1 MHKRYTLVTWS
12 LPGFHVNVL
21 LPAQRWL
28 LLTPTCSASPC
39 GCLSAT
45 WAHSSWYLV
54 PVVCMKIVLSYWN
67 SSKQGNGTGCLSWS
81 VHSPALTGL
90 SVPVGQHGVVVPING
105 SCARTASSDGLSWP
119 PPTLGDRNLVM
130 VLHRSTCNSPSFFQV
145 SPFFLYYFGFTHHS
159 LGFSLANWQYCFCF
173 SIWALLCC
181 WCLCSPSLTWYHASF
196 FLSPKR
202 WCSKSLLLQCFLKLK
217 LGGVTYSS
225 VTKCMSLANCPEWQC
240 FSMLKAH

>member
-39 GCLSAT
+39 GCWSAT

-54 PVVCMKIVLSYWN
+54 PVVCMEIVLSYWN

-119 PPTLGDRNLVM
+119 PPPLEIEILLWFCTEVHVIALV
-130 VLHRSTCNSPSFFQV
+130 SSK
-145 SPFFLYYFGFTHHS
+145 FLLF
-159 LGFSLANWQYCFCF
+159 
-173 SIWALLCC
+173 
-181 WCLCSPSLTWYHASF
+181 
-196 FLSPKR
+196 
-202 WCSKSLLLQCFLKLK
+202 SLLLWI
-217 LGGVTYSS
+217 YSS
-225 VTKCMSLANCPEWQC
+225 QPWVFSGKLAVLFLLFYLSSSDVGVCAALLWLGIMHGSFYLLNVDAVSLCSCSVFLN
-240 FSMLKAH
+240 

>member
-119 PPTLGDRNLVM
+119 PPPLEIEILLWFCTEVHVIALV
-130 VLHRSTCNSPSFFQV
+130 SSK
-145 SPFFLYYFGFTHHS
+145 FLLF
-159 LGFSLANWQYCFCF
+159 
-173 SIWALLCC
+173 
-181 WCLCSPSLTWYHASF
+181 
-196 FLSPKR
+196 
-202 WCSKSLLLQCFLKLK
+202 SLLLWI
-217 LGGVTYSS
+217 YSS
-225 VTKCMSLANCPEWQC
+225 QPWVFSGKLAVLFLLFYLSSSLLLVFVQPFFDLVSCIVL
-240 FSMLKAH
+240 FIS

>member
-54 PVVCMKIVLSYWN
+54 PVVCMEIVLSYWN

-119 PPTLGDRNLVM
+119 PPPLEIEILLWFCTEVHVIALV
-130 VLHRSTCNSPSFFQV
+130 SSK
-145 SPFFLYYFGFTHHS
+145 FLLF
-159 LGFSLANWQYCFCF
+159 
-173 SIWALLCC
+173 
-181 WCLCSPSLTWYHASF
+181 
-196 FLSPKR
+196 
-202 WCSKSLLLQCFLKLK
+202 SLLLWI
-217 LGGVTYSS
+217 YSS
-225 VTKCMSLANCPEWQC
+225 QPWVFSGKLAVLFLLFYLSSSLLLVFVQPFFDLVSCIVL
-240 FSMLKAH
+240 FIS

>member
-39 GCLSAT
+39 GCWSAT

-67 SSKQGNGTGCLSWS
+67 SSKQGDGTGCLSWS

-119 PPTLGDRNLVM
+119 PPPLEIEILLWFCTEVHVIALV
-130 VLHRSTCNSPSFFQV
+130 SSK
-145 SPFFLYYFGFTHHS
+145 FLLF
-159 LGFSLANWQYCFCF
+159 
-173 SIWALLCC
+173 
-181 WCLCSPSLTWYHASF
+181 
-196 FLSPKR
+196 
-202 WCSKSLLLQCFLKLK
+202 SLLLWI
-217 LGGVTYSS
+217 YSS
-225 VTKCMSLANCPEWQC
+225 QPWVFSGKLAVLFLLFYLSSSLMLVFVQPFFDLVSCMVLFIS
-240 FSMLKAH
+240 

>member
-39 GCLSAT
+39 GCWSAT

-54 PVVCMKIVLSYWN
+54 PVAYMEIVLSYWN
-67 SSKQGNGTGCLSWS
+67 SSKQGDGTGCLSWS

-119 PPTLGDRNLVM
+119 PPPLEIEILLWFCTEVHVIALV
-130 VLHRSTCNSPSFFQV
+130 SSK
-145 SPFFLYYFGFTHHS
+145 FLLF
-159 LGFSLANWQYCFCF
+159 
-173 SIWALLCC
+173 
-181 WCLCSPSLTWYHASF
+181 
-196 FLSPKR
+196 
-202 WCSKSLLLQCFLKLK
+202 SLLLWI
-217 LGGVTYSS
+217 YSS
-225 VTKCMSLANCPEWQC
+225 QPWVFSGKLAVLFLLFYLSSSLMLVFVQPFFDLVSCMVLFIS
-240 FSMLKAH
+240 

>member
-39 GCLSAT
+39 GCWSAT

-119 PPTLGDRNLVM
+119 PPPLEIEILLWFCTEVHVIALV
-130 VLHRSTCNSPSFFQV
+130 SSK
-145 SPFFLYYFGFTHHS
+145 FLLF
-159 LGFSLANWQYCFCF
+159 
-173 SIWALLCC
+173 
-181 WCLCSPSLTWYHASF
+181 
-196 FLSPKR
+196 
-202 WCSKSLLLQCFLKLK
+202 SLLLWI
-217 LGGVTYSS
+217 YSS
-225 VTKCMSLANCPEWQC
+225 QPWVFSGKLAVLFLLFYLSSSLLLVFVQPFFDLVSCIVL
-240 FSMLKAH
+240 FIS

>member
-54 PVVCMKIVLSYWN
+54 PVVCMEIVLSYWN
-67 SSKQGNGTGCLSWS
+67 SSKQGNGTGCLSCS

-119 PPTLGDRNLVM
+119 PPPLEIEILLWFCTEVHVIALV
-130 VLHRSTCNSPSFFQV
+130 SSK
-145 SPFFLYYFGFTHHS
+145 FLLF
-159 LGFSLANWQYCFCF
+159 
-173 SIWALLCC
+173 
-181 WCLCSPSLTWYHASF
+181 
-196 FLSPKR
+196 
-202 WCSKSLLLQCFLKLK
+202 SLLLWI
-217 LGGVTYSS
+217 YSS
-225 VTKCMSLANCPEWQC
+225 QPWVFSGKLAVLFLLFYLSSSLLLVFVQP
-240 FSMLKAH
+240 FFDLVSRMVLFIS

>member
-39 GCLSAT
+39 GCWSAT

-54 PVVCMKIVLSYWN
+54 PVVCMEIVLSYWN
-67 SSKQGNGTGCLSWS
+67 SSKQGNGTGCLSCS

-119 PPTLGDRNLVM
+119 PPPLEIEILLWFCTEVHVIALV
-130 VLHRSTCNSPSFFQV
+130 SSK
-145 SPFFLYYFGFTHHS
+145 FLLF
-159 LGFSLANWQYCFCF
+159 
-173 SIWALLCC
+173 
-181 WCLCSPSLTWYHASF
+181 
-196 FLSPKR
+196 
-202 WCSKSLLLQCFLKLK
+202 SLLLWI
-217 LGGVTYSS
+217 YSS
-225 VTKCMSLANCPEWQC
+225 QPWVFSGKLAVLFLLFYLSSSLLLVFVQP
-240 FSMLKAH
+240 FFDLVSRMVLFIS

>member
-54 PVVCMKIVLSYWN
+54 PVVCMEIVLSYWN
-67 SSKQGNGTGCLSWS
+67 SSKQGNGTGCLSCS

-105 SCARTASSDGLSWP
+105 SCVRTASSDGLSWP
-119 PPTLGDRNLVM
+119 PPPLEIEILLWFCTEVHVIALV
-130 VLHRSTCNSPSFFQV
+130 SSK
-145 SPFFLYYFGFTHHS
+145 FLLF
-159 LGFSLANWQYCFCF
+159 
-173 SIWALLCC
+173 
-181 WCLCSPSLTWYHASF
+181 
-196 FLSPKR
+196 
-202 WCSKSLLLQCFLKLK
+202 SLLLWI
-217 LGGVTYSS
+217 YSS
-225 VTKCMSLANCPEWQC
+225 QPWVFSGKLAVLFLLFYLSSSDVGVCAALLWLGITHRSFYLLNVDAASLCSCSVFLN
-240 FSMLKAH
+240 

>member
-1 MHKRYTLVTWS
+1 MYKRYTLVTWS

-39 GCLSAT
+39 GCWSAT

-67 SSKQGNGTGCLSWS
+67 SSKQGDGTGCLSWS

-119 PPTLGDRNLVM
+119 PPPLEIEILLWFCTEVHVIALV
-130 VLHRSTCNSPSFFQV
+130 SSK
-145 SPFFLYYFGFTHHS
+145 FLLF
-159 LGFSLANWQYCFCF
+159 
-173 SIWALLCC
+173 
-181 WCLCSPSLTWYHASF
+181 
-196 FLSPKR
+196 
-202 WCSKSLLLQCFLKLK
+202 SLLLWI
-217 LGGVTYSS
+217 YSS
-225 VTKCMSLANCPEWQC
+225 QPWVFSGKLAVLFLLFYLSSSLLLVFVQPFFDLVSCMVLFIS
-240 FSMLKAH
+240 

>member
-39 GCLSAT
+39 GCWSAT

-54 PVVCMKIVLSYWN
+54 PVVCMEIVLSYWN
-67 SSKQGNGTGCLSWS
+67 SSKQGNGTGCLSCS

-119 PPTLGDRNLVM
+119 PPPLEIEIFLWFCTEVHVIALV
-130 VLHRSTCNSPSFFQV
+130 SSK
-145 SPFFLYYFGFTHHS
+145 FLLF
-159 LGFSLANWQYCFCF
+159 
-173 SIWALLCC
+173 
-181 WCLCSPSLTWYHASF
+181 
-196 FLSPKR
+196 
-202 WCSKSLLLQCFLKLK
+202 SLLLWI
-217 LGGVTYSS
+217 YSS
-225 VTKCMSLANCPEWQC
+225 QPWVFSGKLAVLFLLFYLSSSLLLVFVQPFFDLVSCMVLFIS
-240 FSMLKAH
+240 

>member
-119 PPTLGDRNLVM
+119 PPPLEIEIL
-130 VLHRSTCNSPSFFQV
+130 L
-145 SPFFLYYFGFTHHS
+145 
-159 LGFSLANWQYCFCF
+159 WFCTEVHV
-173 SIWALLCC
+173 IALL
-181 WCLCSPSLTWYHASF
+181 SSK
-196 FLSPKR
+196 FLLF
-202 WCSKSLLLQCFLKLK
+202 SLLLWI
-217 LGGVTYSS
+217 YSS
-225 VTKCMSLANCPEWQC
+225 QPWVFSGKLAVLFLLFYLSSSDVGVCAALLWLGIMHRSFYLLNVDAASLCSCSVFLN
-240 FSMLKAH
+240 

>member
-119 PPTLGDRNLVM
+119 PPPLEIEILLWFCTEVHVIALV
-130 VLHRSTCNSPSFFQV
+130 SSK
-145 SPFFLYYFGFTHHS
+145 FLLF
-159 LGFSLANWQYCFCF
+159 
-173 SIWALLCC
+173 
-181 WCLCSPSLTWYHASF
+181 
-196 FLSPKR
+196 
-202 WCSKSLLLQCFLKLK
+202 SLLLWI
-217 LGGVTYSS
+217 YSS
-225 VTKCMSLANCPEWQC
+225 QPWVFSGKLAVLFLLFYLSSSLLLVFVQPFFDLVSCMVLFIS
-240 FSMLKAH
+240 

>member
-1 MHKRYTLVTWS
+1 MYKRYTLVTWS

-39 GCLSAT
+39 GCWSAT

-54 PVVCMKIVLSYWN
+54 PVACMEIVLSYWN
-67 SSKQGNGTGCLSWS
+67 SSKQGDGTGCLSWS

-119 PPTLGDRNLVM
+119 PPPLEIEILLWFCTEVHVIALV
-130 VLHRSTCNSPSFFQV
+130 SSK
-145 SPFFLYYFGFTHHS
+145 FLLF
-159 LGFSLANWQYCFCF
+159 
-173 SIWALLCC
+173 
-181 WCLCSPSLTWYHASF
+181 
-196 FLSPKR
+196 
-202 WCSKSLLLQCFLKLK
+202 SLLLWI
-217 LGGVTYSS
+217 YSS
-225 VTKCMSLANCPEWQC
+225 QPWVFSGKLAVLFLLFYLSSSLLLVFVQPFFDLVSCIVL
-240 FSMLKAH
+240 FIS

>member
-54 PVVCMKIVLSYWN
+54 PVVCMEIVLSYWN
-67 SSKQGNGTGCLSWS
+67 SSKQGDGTGCLSWS

-105 SCARTASSDGLSWP
+105 SCVRTASSDGLSWP
-119 PPTLGDRNLVM
+119 PPPLEIEILLWFCTEVHVIALV
-130 VLHRSTCNSPSFFQV
+130 SSK
-145 SPFFLYYFGFTHHS
+145 FLLF
-159 LGFSLANWQYCFCF
+159 
-173 SIWALLCC
+173 
-181 WCLCSPSLTWYHASF
+181 
-196 FLSPKR
+196 
-202 WCSKSLLLQCFLKLK
+202 SLLLWI
-217 LGGVTYSS
+217 YSS
-225 VTKCMSLANCPEWQC
+225 QPWVFSGKLAVLFLLFYLSSSL
-240 FSMLKAH
+240 MLVFVQPFFDLVSRMVLFIS

>member
-39 GCLSAT
+39 GCWSAT

-119 PPTLGDRNLVM
+119 PPPLEIEILLWFCTEVHVIALV
-130 VLHRSTCNSPSFFQV
+130 SSK
-145 SPFFLYYFGFTHHS
+145 FLLF
-159 LGFSLANWQYCFCF
+159 
-173 SIWALLCC
+173 
-181 WCLCSPSLTWYHASF
+181 
-196 FLSPKR
+196 
-202 WCSKSLLLQCFLKLK
+202 SLLLWI
-217 LGGVTYSS
+217 YSS
-225 VTKCMSLANCPEWQC
+225 QPWVFSGKLAVLFLLFYLSSSDVGVCAALLWLGIMHGSFYLLNVDAVSLCSCSVFLN
-240 FSMLKAH
+240 

>member
-1 MHKRYTLVTWS
+1 MYKRYTLVTWS

-28 LLTPTCSASPC
+28 LLTPTCSASLC
-39 GCLSAT
+39 GCWSAT

-54 PVVCMKIVLSYWN
+54 PVACMEIVLSYWN

-119 PPTLGDRNLVM
+119 PPPLEIEILLWFCTEVHVIALV
-130 VLHRSTCNSPSFFQV
+130 SSK
-145 SPFFLYYFGFTHHS
+145 FLLF
-159 LGFSLANWQYCFCF
+159 
-173 SIWALLCC
+173 
-181 WCLCSPSLTWYHASF
+181 
-196 FLSPKR
+196 
-202 WCSKSLLLQCFLKLK
+202 SLLLWI
-217 LGGVTYSS
+217 YSS
-225 VTKCMSLANCPEWQC
+225 QPWVFSGKLAVLFLLFYLSSSLLLVFVQPFFDLVSCIVL
-240 FSMLKAH
+240 FIS

>member
-28 LLTPTCSASPC
+28 LLTPTCSASLC
-39 GCLSAT
+39 GCWSAT

-54 PVVCMKIVLSYWN
+54 PVACMEIVLSYWN
-67 SSKQGNGTGCLSWS
+67 SSKQGDGTGCLSWS

-119 PPTLGDRNLVM
+119 PPPLEIEILLWFCTEVHVIALV
-130 VLHRSTCNSPSFFQV
+130 SSK
-145 SPFFLYYFGFTHHS
+145 FLLF
-159 LGFSLANWQYCFCF
+159 
-173 SIWALLCC
+173 
-181 WCLCSPSLTWYHASF
+181 
-196 FLSPKR
+196 
-202 WCSKSLLLQCFLKLK
+202 SLLLWI
-217 LGGVTYSS
+217 YSS
-225 VTKCMSLANCPEWQC
+225 QPWVFSGKLAVLFLLFYLSSSLLLVFVQP
-240 FSMLKAH
+240 FFDLVSRMVLFIS

>member
-39 GCLSAT
+39 GCWSAT

-119 PPTLGDRNLVM
+119 PPPLEIEIL
-130 VLHRSTCNSPSFFQV
+130 L
-145 SPFFLYYFGFTHHS
+145 
-159 LGFSLANWQYCFCF
+159 WFCTEVHV
-173 SIWALLCC
+173 IALL
-181 WCLCSPSLTWYHASF
+181 SSK
-196 FLSPKR
+196 FLLF
-202 WCSKSLLLQCFLKLK
+202 SLLLWI
-217 LGGVTYSS
+217 YSS
-225 VTKCMSLANCPEWQC
+225 QPWVFSGKLAVLFLLFYLSSSDVGVCAALLWLGIMHRSFYLLNVDAASLCSCSVFLN
-240 FSMLKAH
+240 

>member
-39 GCLSAT
+39 GCWSAT

-54 PVVCMKIVLSYWN
+54 PVVCMEIVLSYWN

-119 PPTLGDRNLVM
+119 PPPLEIEILLWFCTEVHVIALV
-130 VLHRSTCNSPSFFQV
+130 SSK
-145 SPFFLYYFGFTHHS
+145 FLLF
-159 LGFSLANWQYCFCF
+159 
-173 SIWALLCC
+173 
-181 WCLCSPSLTWYHASF
+181 
-196 FLSPKR
+196 
-202 WCSKSLLLQCFLKLK
+202 SLLLWI
-217 LGGVTYSS
+217 YSS
-225 VTKCMSLANCPEWQC
+225 QPWVFSGKLAVLFLLFYLSSSDVGVCAALLWLGIMHRSFYLLNVDAASLCSCSVFLN
-240 FSMLKAH
+240 

>member
-39 GCLSAT
+39 GCWSAT

-67 SSKQGNGTGCLSWS
+67 SSKQGNGTGCLSCS

-119 PPTLGDRNLVM
+119 PPPLEIEILLWFCTEVHVIALV
-130 VLHRSTCNSPSFFQV
+130 SSK
-145 SPFFLYYFGFTHHS
+145 FLLF
-159 LGFSLANWQYCFCF
+159 
-173 SIWALLCC
+173 
-181 WCLCSPSLTWYHASF
+181 
-196 FLSPKR
+196 
-202 WCSKSLLLQCFLKLK
+202 SLLLWI
-217 LGGVTYSS
+217 YSS
-225 VTKCMSLANCPEWQC
+225 QPWVFSGKLAVLFLLFYLSSSLLLVFVQPFFDLVSCIVL
-240 FSMLKAH
+240 FIS

>member
-39 GCLSAT
+39 GCWSAT

-67 SSKQGNGTGCLSWS
+67 SSKQGNGTGCLSCS

-119 PPTLGDRNLVM
+119 PPPLEIEIL
-130 VLHRSTCNSPSFFQV
+130 L
-145 SPFFLYYFGFTHHS
+145 
-159 LGFSLANWQYCFCF
+159 WFCTEVHV
-173 SIWALLCC
+173 IALL
-181 WCLCSPSLTWYHASF
+181 SSK
-196 FLSPKR
+196 FLLF
-202 WCSKSLLLQCFLKLK
+202 SLLLWI
-217 LGGVTYSS
+217 YSS
-225 VTKCMSLANCPEWQC
+225 QPWVFSGKLAVLFLLFYLSSSLLLVFVQP
-240 FSMLKAH
+240 FFDLVSRIVLFIS

>member
-39 GCLSAT
+39 GCWSAT

-67 SSKQGNGTGCLSWS
+67 SSKQGNGTGCLSCS

-119 PPTLGDRNLVM
+119 PPPLEIEIL
-130 VLHRSTCNSPSFFQV
+130 L
-145 SPFFLYYFGFTHHS
+145 
-159 LGFSLANWQYCFCF
+159 WFCTEVHV
-173 SIWALLCC
+173 IALL
-181 WCLCSPSLTWYHASF
+181 SSK
-196 FLSPKR
+196 FLLF
-202 WCSKSLLLQCFLKLK
+202 SLLLWI
-217 LGGVTYSS
+217 YSS
-225 VTKCMSLANCPEWQC
+225 QPWVFSGKLAVLFLLFYLSSSLLLVFVQPFFDLVSCIVL
-240 FSMLKAH
+240 FIS

>member
-119 PPTLGDRNLVM
+119 PPPLEIEILLWFCTEVHVIALV
-130 VLHRSTCNSPSFFQV
+130 SSK
-145 SPFFLYYFGFTHHS
+145 FLLF
-159 LGFSLANWQYCFCF
+159 
-173 SIWALLCC
+173 
-181 WCLCSPSLTWYHASF
+181 
-196 FLSPKR
+196 
-202 WCSKSLLLQCFLKLK
+202 SLLLWI
-217 LGGVTYSS
+217 YSS
-225 VTKCMSLANCPEWQC
+225 QPWVFSGKLAVLFLLFYLSSSDVGVCAALLWLGIMHRSFYLLNVDAASLCSCSVFLN
-240 FSMLKAH
+240 

>member
-39 GCLSAT
+39 GCWSAT

-119 PPTLGDRNLVM
+119 PPPLEIEIL
-130 VLHRSTCNSPSFFQV
+130 L
-145 SPFFLYYFGFTHHS
+145 
-159 LGFSLANWQYCFCF
+159 WFCTEVHV
-173 SIWALLCC
+173 IALL
-181 WCLCSPSLTWYHASF
+181 SSK
-196 FLSPKR
+196 FLLF
-202 WCSKSLLLQCFLKLK
+202 SLLLWI
-217 LGGVTYSS
+217 YSS
-225 VTKCMSLANCPEWQC
+225 QPWVFSGKLAVLFLLFYLSSSLLLVFVQPFFDLVSCIVL
-240 FSMLKAH
+240 FIS

>member
-39 GCLSAT
+39 GCWSAT

-67 SSKQGNGTGCLSWS
+67 SSKQGNGTGCLSCS

-119 PPTLGDRNLVM
+119 PPPLEIEILLWFCTEVHVIALV
-130 VLHRSTCNSPSFFQV
+130 SSK
-145 SPFFLYYFGFTHHS
+145 FLLF
-159 LGFSLANWQYCFCF
+159 
-173 SIWALLCC
+173 
-181 WCLCSPSLTWYHASF
+181 
-196 FLSPKR
+196 
-202 WCSKSLLLQCFLKLK
+202 SLLLWI
-217 LGGVTYSS
+217 YSS
-225 VTKCMSLANCPEWQC
+225 QPWVFSGKLAVLFLLFYLSSSLLLVFVQP
-240 FSMLKAH
+240 FFDLVSRIVLFIS

>member
-119 PPTLGDRNLVM
+119 PPPLEIEILLWFCTEVHVIALV
-130 VLHRSTCNSPSFFQV
+130 SSK
-145 SPFFLYYFGFTHHS
+145 FLLF
-159 LGFSLANWQYCFCF
+159 
-173 SIWALLCC
+173 
-181 WCLCSPSLTWYHASF
+181 
-196 FLSPKR
+196 
-202 WCSKSLLLQCFLKLK
+202 SLLLWI
-217 LGGVTYSS
+217 YSS
-225 VTKCMSLANCPEWQC
+225 QPWVFSGKLAVLFLLFYLSSSLLLVFVQPFFDLVQIMHRSFYLLNVDAASLCSCSVFLN
-240 FSMLKAH
+240 

>member
-28 LLTPTCSASPC
+28 LLTPTCSASLC
-39 GCLSAT
+39 GCWSAT

-54 PVVCMKIVLSYWN
+54 PVACMEIVLSYWN
-67 SSKQGNGTGCLSWS
+67 SSKQGDGTGCLSWS

-119 PPTLGDRNLVM
+119 PPPLEIEIL
-130 VLHRSTCNSPSFFQV
+130 L
-145 SPFFLYYFGFTHHS
+145 
-159 LGFSLANWQYCFCF
+159 WFCTEVHV
-173 SIWALLCC
+173 IALL
-181 WCLCSPSLTWYHASF
+181 SSK
-196 FLSPKR
+196 FLLF
-202 WCSKSLLLQCFLKLK
+202 SLLLWI
-217 LGGVTYSS
+217 YSS
-225 VTKCMSLANCPEWQC
+225 QPWVFSGKLAVLFLLFYLSSSLLLVFVQPFFDLVSCIVL
-240 FSMLKAH
+240 FIS

>member
-119 PPTLGDRNLVM
+119 PPPLEIEIL
-130 VLHRSTCNSPSFFQV
+130 L
-145 SPFFLYYFGFTHHS
+145 
-159 LGFSLANWQYCFCF
+159 WFCTEVHV
-173 SIWALLCC
+173 IALL
-181 WCLCSPSLTWYHASF
+181 SSK
-196 FLSPKR
+196 FLLF
-202 WCSKSLLLQCFLKLK
+202 SLLLWI
-217 LGGVTYSS
+217 YSS
-225 VTKCMSLANCPEWQC
+225 QPWVFSGKLAVLFLLFYLSSSLLLVFVQPFFDLVSCIVL
-240 FSMLKAH
+240 FIS

>member
-67 SSKQGNGTGCLSWS
+67 SSKQGDGTGCLSWS

-119 PPTLGDRNLVM
+119 PPPLEIEILLWFCTEVHVIALV
-130 VLHRSTCNSPSFFQV
+130 SSK
-145 SPFFLYYFGFTHHS
+145 FLLF
-159 LGFSLANWQYCFCF
+159 
-173 SIWALLCC
+173 
-181 WCLCSPSLTWYHASF
+181 
-196 FLSPKR
+196 
-202 WCSKSLLLQCFLKLK
+202 SLLLWI
-217 LGGVTYSS
+217 YSS
-225 VTKCMSLANCPEWQC
+225 QPWVFSGKLAVLFLLFYLSSSLLLVFVQPFFDLVSCIVL
-240 FSMLKAH
+240 FIS

>member
-39 GCLSAT
+39 GCWSAT

-145 SPFFLYYFGFTHHS
+145 SPFFSITLDLLITA
-159 LGFSLANWQYCFCF
+159 LGFLWQTGSTVSAFLSELF
-173 SIWALLCC
+173 SVVGVCAALL
-181 WCLCSPSLTWYHASF
+181 WLGIMHGSFYLLNVDAVSLCSCSV
-196 FLSPKR
+196 FL
-202 WCSKSLLLQCFLKLK
+202 
-217 LGGVTYSS
+217 
-225 VTKCMSLANCPEWQC
+225 N
-240 FSMLKAH
+240 

>member
-39 GCLSAT
+39 GCWSAT

-119 PPTLGDRNLVM
+119 PPPLEIEILLWFCTEVHVIALV
-130 VLHRSTCNSPSFFQV
+130 SSK
-145 SPFFLYYFGFTHHS
+145 FLLF
-159 LGFSLANWQYCFCF
+159 
-173 SIWALLCC
+173 
-181 WCLCSPSLTWYHASF
+181 
-196 FLSPKR
+196 
-202 WCSKSLLLQCFLKLK
+202 SLLLWI
-217 LGGVTYSS
+217 YSS
-225 VTKCMSLANCPEWQC
+225 QPWVFSGKLAVLFLLFYLSSSDVGVCAALLWLGIMHRSFYLLNVDAASLCSCSVFLN
-240 FSMLKAH
+240 

>member
-54 PVVCMKIVLSYWN
+54 PVVCMEIVLSYWN
-67 SSKQGNGTGCLSWS
+67 SSKQGDGTGCLSWS

-119 PPTLGDRNLVM
+119 PPPLEIEILLWFCTEVHVIALV
-130 VLHRSTCNSPSFFQV
+130 SSK
-145 SPFFLYYFGFTHHS
+145 FLLF
-159 LGFSLANWQYCFCF
+159 
-173 SIWALLCC
+173 
-181 WCLCSPSLTWYHASF
+181 
-196 FLSPKR
+196 
-202 WCSKSLLLQCFLKLK
+202 SLLLWI
-217 LGGVTYSS
+217 YSS
-225 VTKCMSLANCPEWQC
+225 QPWVFSGKLAVLFLLFYLSSSL
-240 FSMLKAH
+240 MLVFVQPFFDLVSRMVLFIS

>member
-1 MHKRYTLVTWS
+1 MYKRYTLVTWS

-119 PPTLGDRNLVM
+119 PPPLEIEILLWFCTEVHVIALV
-130 VLHRSTCNSPSFFQV
+130 SSK
-145 SPFFLYYFGFTHHS
+145 FLLF
-159 LGFSLANWQYCFCF
+159 
-173 SIWALLCC
+173 
-181 WCLCSPSLTWYHASF
+181 
-196 FLSPKR
+196 
-202 WCSKSLLLQCFLKLK
+202 SLLLWI
-217 LGGVTYSS
+217 YSS
-225 VTKCMSLANCPEWQC
+225 QPWVFSGKLAVLFLLFYLSSSLLLVFVQPFFDLVSCIVL
-240 FSMLKAH
+240 FIS

>member
-1 MHKRYTLVTWS
+1 MYKRYTLVTWS

-39 GCLSAT
+39 GCWSAT

-54 PVVCMKIVLSYWN
+54 PVVCMEIVLSYWN
-67 SSKQGNGTGCLSWS
+67 SSKQGDGTGCLSWS

-119 PPTLGDRNLVM
+119 PPPLEIEILLWFCTEVHVIALV
-130 VLHRSTCNSPSFFQV
+130 SSK
-145 SPFFLYYFGFTHHS
+145 FLLF
-159 LGFSLANWQYCFCF
+159 
-173 SIWALLCC
+173 
-181 WCLCSPSLTWYHASF
+181 
-196 FLSPKR
+196 
-202 WCSKSLLLQCFLKLK
+202 SLLLWI
-217 LGGVTYSS
+217 YSS
-225 VTKCMSLANCPEWQC
+225 QPWVFSGKLAVLFLLFYLSSSDVGVCAALLWLGIMHRSFYLLNVDAASLCSCSVFLN
-240 FSMLKAH
+240 

>member
-39 GCLSAT
+39 GCWSAT

-54 PVVCMKIVLSYWN
+54 PVVCMEIVLSYWN

-173 SIWALLCC
+173 SIWALLM
-181 WCLCSPSLTWYHASF
+181 LVFVQPF
-196 FLSPKR
+196 FDLVS
-202 WCSKSLLLQCFLKLK
+202 
-217 LGGVTYSS
+217 
-225 VTKCMSLANCPEWQC
+225 CMVLFIS
-240 FSMLKAH
+240 

>member
-54 PVVCMKIVLSYWN
+54 PVVCMEIVLSYWN
-67 SSKQGNGTGCLSWS
+67 SSKQGNGTGCLSCS

-119 PPTLGDRNLVM
+119 PPPLEIEILLWFCTEVHVIALV
-130 VLHRSTCNSPSFFQV
+130 SSK
-145 SPFFLYYFGFTHHS
+145 FLLF
-159 LGFSLANWQYCFCF
+159 
-173 SIWALLCC
+173 
-181 WCLCSPSLTWYHASF
+181 
-196 FLSPKR
+196 
-202 WCSKSLLLQCFLKLK
+202 SLLLWI
-217 LGGVTYSS
+217 YSS
-225 VTKCMSLANCPEWQC
+225 QPWVFSGKLAVLFLLFYLSSSDVGVCAALLWLGITHGSFYLLNVDAASLCSCSVFLN
-240 FSMLKAH
+240 